1 MEQYVTGYFK
11 KEEDFCT
18 YINEINELDYITR
31 YLRLLIGADA
41 AAKEKARKY
50 LWHKVQIK
58 RHLLKLTF
66 FRGLIDNHS
75 MSLEGEERKIFLQ
88 ETDELEKDVVDCRL
102 YWPQG

>member
-1 MEQYVTGYFK
+1 M
-11 KEEDFCT
+11 
-18 YINEINELDYITR
+18 
-31 YLRLLIGADA
+31 LIGADA

-50 LWHKVQIK
+50 LWQKVQIK